1 MISRPIKEGFSGVGR
16 HWAMS
21 ISSAIAVTITLVII
35 SVFLLLTWNV
45 NNFTQNIESS
55 LDIYA
60 SVDYDAENQEA
71 ALKKKIEA
79 IDGVESVELSPKS
92 AEFQA
97 YLDSFSDERTREA
110 FEPYA
115 SDNPMHDAFYVK
127 AADGSKIQS
136 IADALY
142 EMKNNNEGLYE
153 ISYGGQSTISI
164 VDAMAN
170 IRKIGMI
177 LVIGLILL
185 AIFLIQ
191 NTIKLTITAR
201 ATEIEIMRNVGA
213 SNRFIRSPFLIEGVI
228 IGILGAA
235 VPIGLT
241 IWGYIALYNNA
252 GGILISNMFHLV
264 EPYPFVYYVSGIL
277 LLMGIVVGFIGS
289 WLSVTRYL
297 RWKR

>member
-127 AADGSKIQS
+127 AEDGSKIQS
-136 IADALY
+136 IADTLY

-170 IRKIGMI
+170 IRKVGMI

-213 SNRFIRSPFLIEGVI
+213 SNQFIRSPFLIEGVI

-235 VPIGLT
+235 IPIGLT

>member
-97 YLDSFSDERTREA
+97 YLDSFSDERTKEA

>member
-127 AADGSKIQS
+127 AEDGSKIQS
-136 IADALY
+136 IADTLY

-170 IRKIGMI
+170 IRKVGMI

>member
-97 YLDSFSDERTREA
+97 YLDSFSDERTKEA

-127 AADGSKIQS
+127 AEDGSKIQS
-136 IADALY
+136 IADTLY

-170 IRKIGMI
+170 IRKVGMI

-235 VPIGLT
+235 IPIGLT

>member
-1 MISRPIKEGFSGVGR
+1 MINRPLKEGFSGVGR

-35 SVFLLLTWNV
+35 SIFLLLTWNV

-60 SVDYDAENQEA
+60 SVDYNSENQEA
-71 ALKKKIEA
+71 SLKKEIEA
-79 IDGVESVELSPKS
+79 IDGVESVTLSPKS
-92 AEFQA
+92 AEFDA
-97 YLDSFSDERTREA
+97 YLDSFTDEKTKEA
-110 FEPYA
+110 FEPFR

-136 IADALY
+136 IADELSQ
-142 EMKNNNEGLYE
+142 MKSDGKGIYQVN
-153 ISYGGQSTISI
+153 YGGQSTISI
-164 VDAMAN
+164 VDAMAK
-170 IRKIGMI
+170 IRQVG
-177 LVIGLILL
+177 LVLVVGLMLL

-213 SNRFIRSPFLIEGVI
+213 SNRFIRSPFLIEGII
-228 IGILGAA
+228 IGILGAIL
-235 VPIGLT
+235 PIAAT
-241 IWGYIALYNNA
+241 IWGYLVLYDRA
-252 GGILISNMFHLV
+252 GGILLSNMFHLV
-264 EPYPFVYYVSGIL
+264 EPFPFVYYISGIL
-277 LLMGIVVGFIGS
+277 LLMGIVVGFVGS

>member
-97 YLDSFSDERTREA
+97 YLDSFSDERTKEA

-142 EMKNNNEGLYE
+142 DMKNNNEGLYE

>member
-97 YLDSFSDERTREA
+97 YLDSFSDERTKEA

-213 SNRFIRSPFLIEGVI
+213 SNQFIRSPFLIEGVI
-228 IGILGAA
+228 IGILGAT

>member
-79 IDGVESVELSPKS
+79 IDGVESVVLSPKS

-127 AADGSKIQS
+127 AEDGSKIQS
-136 IADALY
+136 IADTLY

-170 IRKIGMI
+170 IRKVGMI

-235 VPIGLT
+235 IPIGLT

>member
-127 AADGSKIQS
+127 AEDGSKIQS
-136 IADALY
+136 IADTLY

-170 IRKIGMI
+170 IRKVGMI

-213 SNRFIRSPFLIEGVI
+213 SNQFIRSPFLIEGVI
-228 IGILGAA
+228 IGSLAQ
-235 VPIGLT
+235 LFR
-241 IWGYIALYNNA
+241 
-252 GGILISNMFHLV
+252 SD
-264 EPYPFVYYVSGIL
+264 
-277 LLMGIVVGFIGS
+277 
-289 WLSVTRYL
+289 
-297 RWKR
+297 

>member
-35 SVFLLLTWNV
+35 SIFLLLTWNV
-45 NNFTQNIESS
+45 NHFTQNIESS

-60 SVDYDAENQEA
+60 SVDYDAEGNEA

-79 IDGVESVELSPKS
+79 IDGVESVELSSKDQ
-92 AEFQA
+92 EFEA
-97 YLDSFSDERTREA
+97 YLNSFTDEKTKEA
-110 FEPYA
+110 FEPFRD
-115 SDNPMHDAFYVK
+115 DNPMHDAFYVT
-127 AADGSKIQS
+127 ASDGSKITS
-136 IADALY
+136 IADTL
-142 EMKNNNEGLYE
+142 EQMRKNGEGIYQVN
-153 ISYGGQSTISI
+153 YGGQGTISL
-164 VDAMAN
+164 VNAMASV
-170 IRKIGMI
+170 RQVGLV
-177 LVIGLILL
+177 LVIGLMLL

-201 ATEIEIMRNVGA
+201 STEIEIMRNVGA
-213 SNRFIRSPFLIEGVI
+213 SNGFIRSPFLIEGVI
-228 IGILGAA
+228 TGILGS
-235 VPIGLT
+235 VIPIVLT
-241 IWGYIALYNNA
+241 IWGYLALYQNY
-252 GGILISNMFHLV
+252 GGVLISNMFHLV
-264 EPYPFVYYVSGIL
+264 EPFPFVYYVSGIL

>member
-170 IRKIGMI
+170 IRKVGMI

-235 VPIGLT
+235 IPIGLT